1 MFSDRNIAMD
11 FLRNYLPN
19 NILSHINL
27 DTLEQED
34 GGFVDDAFK
43 ETYSDILYT
52 VKVQE
57 KQIYLYLLFEHKSY
71 PDKFTAFQLLK
82 YMTSIWDRFSRNNP
96 DRLLPAIMPLV
107 IYHGE
112 SKWNY
117 ENRFL
122 SLVDTPGF
130 VRGGLLD
137 FSFQLW
143 DLSQMAD
150 SDIRGMIASQLFLL
164 FLKHIRDSDLEEK
177 LPALIELMN
186 ELYQGDQN
194 GGNYIRLFVTYLA
207 NGTDKLDRKKIV
219 RYFEKYQNLRD
230 TVMPTLAEQF
240 KAEGKIEGKVEEKIE
255 AARRMLEDGLSVDK
269 VMLYTGLTMKDLK
282 QAGLIS

>member
-240 KAEGKIEGKVEEKIE
+240 KAEGKIEGKIE